1 LPPAGKKGEAMWPRH
16 RLRQLIRT
24 ALDEDIGTG
33 DVTTGAAL
41 RGDEAGYAQATAKV
55 EMVVAGIDV
64 FGEVFLAFDPAL
76 NFTQR
81 RRDGE
86 KAEKGDLLAEIS
98 GSLASILTAERV
110 ALNLFQRMCGIATLT
125 RRYVDRIEGMPA
137 KILDTRKTVPGLR
150 ILDKYAVRVGGGY
163 NHRFAL
169 YDGVLIKDNHI
180 KAAGGIGPAVRR
192 VRERIPHTLKIEIEV
207 KNLMELEEALAAGAD
222 AVMLDNME
230 LAEMAAAVKRVGG
243 MIPLEASGNMTL
255 ERVREVA
262 ATGVDLI
269 SVGALTHSVAA
280 ADISLNVIQVE
291 PRTDQKTR
299 GIKTS

>member
-1 LPPAGKKGEAMWPRH
+1 M
-16 RLRQLIRT
+16 IRT
-24 ALDEDIGTG
+24 ALDEDIGAG

-41 RGDEAGYAQATAKV
+41 RGDEAGHALATAKV

-64 FGEVFLAFDPAL
+64 FGEVFLAFDPTL

-125 RRYVDRIEGMPA
+125 RRYVDQIEGMPA

-192 VRERIPHTLKIEIEV
+192 VRERIPHTLKIEVEV
-207 KNLMELEEALAAGAD
+207 KNLTELGEALAAGAD

-243 MIPLEASGNMTL
+243 KTPLEASGNMTL

>member
-1 LPPAGKKGEAMWPRH
+1 MWPRH
-16 RLRQLIRT
+16 MLRQLIRT
-24 ALDEDIGTG
+24 ALDEDIGAG

-41 RGDEAGYAQATAKV
+41 RGDEAGHARATAKA

-125 RRYVDRIEGMPA
+125 RRYVDQIEGMPA

-192 VRERIPHTLKIEIEV
+192 VRERIPHTLKIEVEV
-207 KNLMELEEALAAGAD
+207 KNLTELEEALAAGAD

-243 MIPLEASGNMTL
+243 KTPLEASGNMTL

-291 PRTDQKTR
+291 PRTDQKT
-299 GIKTS
+299 

>member
-1 LPPAGKKGEAMWPRH
+1 MLPRH
-16 RLRQLIRT
+16 LLTKLIRT
-24 ALDEDIGTG
+24 ALDEDIGAG

-41 RGDEAGYAQATAKV
+41 RGDEAGHAQAMAKV

-125 RRYVDRIEGMPA
+125 RRYVDQIEGMPA

-192 VRERIPHTLKIEIEV
+192 VRERIPHTLKIEVEV
-207 KNLMELEEALAAGAD
+207 KNLTELEEALAAGAD

-243 MIPLEASGNMTL
+243 KTPLEASGNMTL

>member
-1 LPPAGKKGEAMWPRH
+1 MLPRH
-16 RLRQLIRT
+16 LLTKLIRT
-24 ALDEDIGTG
+24 ALDEDIGAG

-41 RGDEAGYAQATAKV
+41 RGDEAGHAQAMAKV

-125 RRYVDRIEGMPA
+125 RRYVDQIEGMPA

-192 VRERIPHTLKIEIEV
+192 VRERIPHTLKIEVEV
-207 KNLMELEEALAAGAD
+207 KNLTELEEALAAGAD

-243 MIPLEASGNMTL
+243 KTPLEASGNMTL

-280 ADISLNVIQVE
+280 ADISLNVIQAE